1 MSFAVMTIAGCGT
14 KENTGKENVTKEEA
28 ENDVT
33 AESEAV
39 E

>member
-1 MSFAVMTIAGCGT
+1 MAFAVMTIAGCGT
-14 KENTGKENVTKEEA
+14 KETTGKENVTKEEA